1 MLSIEEIKESGLLES
16 YVIGEITEDSLPLV
30 EQAIIDY
37 PELRNEI
44 QEIELSFATYAQ
56 AHEVAPNPTSKPM
69 LMAVLAYKLRLESGE
84 ALSNPPLINSNSKI
98 SDYSEWLDNPILQ
111 EPDAYD
117 KMHGHIIGASKENKM
132 LIVWLTDGA
141 PPEIHTDELETFLIV
156 EGSCDITIGDNMHSL
171 VPGDILSIPLH
182 LSHHVRVTSDI
193 ACKIILQ
200 RKAA

>member
-30 EQAIIDY
+30 EQAIIDH

-44 QEIELSFATYAQ
+44 QEIELCFAKYAQ
-56 AHEVAPNPTSKPM
+56 AHDVTPNPTEKPM

-84 ALSNPPLINSNSKI
+84 ALSNPPLINSKSKI
-98 SDYSEWLDNPILQ
+98 SDYSEWLDNPVLQ

-117 KMHGHIIGASKENKM
+117 KMHGHIIGASEENKM

-141 PPEIHTDELETFLIV
+141 PPETHTDELETFLIV
-156 EGSCDITIGDNMHSL
+156 EGTCDITIGDDMHSL

-182 LSHHVRVTSDI
+182 ISHHVKVTSDT